1 MIRVVYILI
10 FLLYGLT
17 LFSQT
22 AKVTVFDKLTGKPIE
37 FVHLFVKNPV
47 NNANEL
53 VVTNIYG
60 QAQISLESKHEIS
73 ISFVGY
79 QTINDT
85 ISPNETKVYYLSKGA
100 FKIQDIVVS
109 GSLFPEEQKK
119 SMIYV
124 NRLDLQYIENSAA
137 VNLSELLE
145 NQLSLRL
152 WQDAALGSSIT
163 INGIGG
169 QNIKILHDGIPLIGR
184 LNGNIDLSQIDLSN
198 VKSVEIVEGPMSDIF
213 GSNALGGIINL
224 ITKNPSN
231 NSYNL
236 GLDSY
241 YESVGVYDFNG
252 YGGFKK
258 KKVGTYFNLG
268 RYFFDGYSEIDTSRH
283 QEWRLKERYNAS
295 IKLNG
300 SLSKLNWSVTSNYF
314 NEMLKDKG
322 TPRAPYFE
330 SAFDTYFYTSRNLN
344 SFHVFGPISNKSR
357 IDIVGSYSFYKRI
370 KNTYFRDL
378 VSLTD
383 VLTSND
389 FDQDTAFFNATMFRS
404 FINVNQSKN
413 VQYKVGIDANYEI
426 GNGNKLIDKQ
436 DIFDIALF
444 ASGTCSFNRFSAK
457 AGVRFPYNSLFDS
470 PLIPSLNIKYD
481 FNEMFQLRTSFSN
494 GFRAPSLKEQFLEF
508 VDVNHNIHGNQ
519 NLQAEKSNHLLFS
532 LHYSKEKETKYLKV
546 FTKGYYNKISN
557 IITLIEEKPGYYTYT
572 NLDSYISYGSS
583 IDFHYSI
590 HPHYSINT
598 GLSLLCV
605 NDEYENVV
613 IPSANILFD
622 YWRASKKFNF
632 TITYKYNGKYTQY
645 VYNEVGDIDK
655 QILPGYSFMDITLH
669 QKLWK
674 NKLTVGTGVKNIL
687 NITSMDASFT
697 SSPHSNSNSIPISWG
712 RTFFLTLKLNFDK
725 NV

>member
-1 MIRVVYILI
+1 VIRIVYILF

-17 LFSQT
+17 SFSQT
-22 AKVTVFDKLTGKPIE
+22 AKVTVFDKLTGRPIE
-37 FVHLFVKNPV
+37 FVHLFVKSPV
-47 NNANEL
+47 NNANKL
-53 VVTNIYG
+53 VVTNISG
-60 QAQISLESKHEIS
+60 QAQIDLKKKSEIS

-85 ISPNETKVYYLSKGA
+85 IYPNQTKVYYLSKGT
-100 FKIQDIVVS
+100 FKIKDIVVS

-119 SMIYV
+119 SMVYV
-124 NRLDLQYIENSAA
+124 NKLDLQYIENRAA
-137 VNLSELLE
+137 TNLSQLLE
-145 NQLSLRL
+145 NELSLRL

-169 QNIKILHDGIPLIGR
+169 ENIKILQDGVPLIGR
-184 LNGNIDLSQIDLSN
+184 LNGNVDLSQIDLSN
-198 VKSVEIVEGPMSDIF
+198 IESVEIVEGPMSDIF

-224 ITKNPSN
+224 ITKNPSTD
-231 NSYNL
+231 SYNI

-283 QEWRLKERYNAS
+283 QEWRLKERYDAS

-300 SLSKLNWSVTSNYF
+300 VLSNLNWSFTSNYF

-322 TPRAPYFE
+322 RPRAPYFE

-344 SFHVFGPISNKSR
+344 SFHVFGPISSKLR
-357 IDIVGSYSFYKRI
+357 IDVVGSYSFYKRI

-378 VSLTD
+378 ISLTD

-389 FDQDTAFFNATMFRS
+389 FDQDTTFFNATMFRA
-404 FINVNQSKN
+404 FMNFNQSN
-413 VQYKVGIDANYEI
+413 NLQYKVGVDANYEV
-426 GNGNKLIDKQ
+426 GNGDKLIDKQ
-436 DIFDIALF
+436 HLFDIALF
-444 ASGTCSFNRFSAK
+444 ASSTFVLNRFSTK
-457 AGVRFPYNSLFDS
+457 AGLRLPYNSLFTS
-470 PLIPSLNIKYD
+470 PLIPSINIKYD
-481 FNEMFQLRTSFSN
+481 FNEMFQLRTLFSG

-508 VDVNHNIHGNQ
+508 VDVNHNVHGNQ
-519 NLQAEKSNHLLFS
+519 NLEAEKSAHLLFS
-532 LHYSKEKETKYLKV
+532 LHYSKEKATKNLKV

-557 IITLIEEKPGYYTYT
+557 IIALIEETPGYYTYT
-572 NLDSYISYGSS
+572 NLDFYISYGSS

-645 VYNEVGDIDK
+645 IYNEVGEIDK

-669 QKLWK
+669 QKLCK
-674 NKLTVGTGVKNIL
+674 NKLTIGTGVKNIL
-687 NITSMDASFT
+687 NITNMDASFT
-697 SSPHSNSNSIPISWG
+697 SSPHSNSSSIPISWG
-712 RTFFLTLKLNFDK
+712 RTFFLTLKINFDK
-725 NV
+725 NI